1 MENFMT
7 LISPFRL
14 SLSALLVLATSF
26 CFPVPSYA
34 SIISGTWAFSTGSY
48 TGTFSFSALDT
59 DSSYTDSTDA
69 GFTAFLN
76 NPGYDTSTVFTYDPL
91 NDELLIGGS
100 DFGANSVTFV
110 PDSTDDGL
118 DWQLIINNF
127 PTSPP
132 TNVQFLA
139 DFPGDAG
146 GDGQSTGTVTP
157 VDSPTV
163 PEPATLALMGL
174 GLAGLSFS
182 RRNSKTQ

>member
-7 LISPFRL
+7 LTLPLRL

-34 SIISGTWAFSTGSY
+34 SIISGTWAFSTSSY

-59 DSSYTDSTDA
+59 DLSYTDSTDA

-91 NDELLIGGS
+91 NDLLFIGGS
-100 DFGANSVTFV
+100 DVGATGVSSV
-110 PDSTDDGL
+110 PDSTDNGL
-118 DWQLIINNF
+118 DWWLIINNF
-127 PTSPP
+127 PTSP
-132 TNVQFLA
+132 TFGNFLA
-139 DFPGDAG
+139 DLPGDAG
-146 GDGQSTGTVTP
+146 GVSQSTGTITP
-157 VDSPTV
+157 VDPPTV

-182 RRNSKTQ
+182 RRNSKKQ